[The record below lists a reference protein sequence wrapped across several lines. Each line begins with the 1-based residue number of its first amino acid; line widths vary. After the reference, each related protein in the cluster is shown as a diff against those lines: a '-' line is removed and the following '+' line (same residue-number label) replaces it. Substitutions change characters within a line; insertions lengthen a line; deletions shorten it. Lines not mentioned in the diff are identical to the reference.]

1 MGMIAELGMLCGP
14 GSLQARE
21 RWTELNIGPFVI
33 DSEGDAGAAR
43 NDLTQLEQLRWVL
56 GGLLESKD
64 LHSVW
69 PLRILLTKREGTN
82 SSFQSTFV
90 SQNPADTSRFVFE
103 NGQYLLVCAP
113 DEALPLGEV
122 AGILLDANT
131 PRLPAEVERG
141 MRELFSTFQARGTHV
156 TWGGA
161 PVHPDLAWARMQ
173 LFATKFEY
181 SLSFHIFLTSIR
193 NGSTLRTAEQNA
205 FGKSAQT
212 LESEAAANLS
222 AGRWEPGSVSGRPLD
237 PKRDFGEHSV
247 IDSVVEVYLADVQ
260 LASDPKGA
268 ERAYRAAV
276 EAGVP
281 AATLGYAGLAE
292 VAKREHRPYKPFLDD
307 AIQVGSRSAPVYVEA
322 AEGLSGD
329 QAMEL
334 LKKAASLN
342 PLWAE
347 PIYRQAQLVS
357 PPADR
362 EALLR
367 KCTELNPRRT
377 ECWVELAQ
385 LQAVDGHG
393 PAAQGT
399 WFRAEQSAPTEM
411 ERDRVH
417 RLRLR
422 SEEERLN
429 AEEAARRR
437 EQETAQAEDDRA
449 FHAEA
454 ARIHAAER
462 RANRQLPAES
472 GTATDANTVVP
483 WSELTAKKLQGSITN
498 VHCEG
503 TSATLSI
510 RGRAGDTTKLLL
522 PDRSRLGLSC
532 GVQSRPMRVSV
543 AYSEHA
549 DAQSGTAGE
558 VVSLS
563 RQ

>member
-1 MGMIAELGMLCGP
+1 MTAVLVMLCGS
-14 GSLQARE
+14 GSLQAKE

-33 DSEGDAGAAR
+33 DAEGDSAEAR

-69 PLRILLTKREGTN
+69 PLRIILTKREGI
-82 SSFQSTFV
+82 SSGFQSTFI

-103 NGQYLLVCAP
+103 KGQYLLVCAP

-122 AGILLDANT
+122 AGILLDANS

-141 MRELFSTFQARGTHV
+141 MRELFSTLQAHGTHV
-156 TWGGA
+156 MWGGA

-181 SLSFHIFLTSIR
+181 SLSFHIFLTSLR

-205 FGKSAQT
+205 FGKNAQT
-212 LESEAAANLS
+212 LESEAAANLA
-222 AGRWEPGSVSGRPLD
+222 AGHWEPSSVSGRPLD
-237 PKRDFGEHSV
+237 AKRDFGEHSV
-247 IDSVVEVYLADVQ
+247 AGSVVEVYLADVQ
-260 LASDPKGA
+260 MASDLKGA
-268 ERAYRAAV
+268 ERAYKAAV

-281 AATLGYAGLAE
+281 AAALGYAGLAA

-307 AIQVGSRSAPVYVEA
+307 AIQVGSRSAPVYLQA

-342 PLWAE
+342 PRWAE
-347 PIYRQAQLVS
+347 PVYRQAQLVS
-357 PPADR
+357 SPAER

-367 KCTELNPRRT
+367 QCTELNPRRT

-393 PAAQGT
+393 SAAQGT
-399 WFRAEQSAPTEM
+399 WLRAEQSAPTDM
-411 ERDRVH
+411 ERDRIH
-417 RLRLR
+417 QLRQH

-429 AEEAARRR
+429 AEAAARRR
-437 EQETAQAEDDRA
+437 EQAAAQADEDRA
-449 FHAEA
+449 LHAEA

-462 RANRQLPAES
+462 RANRQLSDQS
-472 GTATDANTVVP
+472 GTATDANAVVP
-483 WSELTAKKLQGSITN
+483 WNELTAKKLQGTITN
-498 VHCEG
+498 VHCAG
-503 TSATLSI
+503 SSATLSI
-510 RGRAGDTTKLLL
+510 RSRGGDTTKLLL

-543 AYSEHA
+543 AYSEHP